1 MSQIELSNQEMSSP
15 NIIIKNS
22 ASKKGMGFSIDDLI
36 SSNEGLKHEYLNEL
50 SLPLSTTSIKQGTK
64 SRNSSMT
71 SENEKPLKVS
81 NAENSNGSPALLTNT
96 NSPLSS
102 SSSSSSSPSCSSLSN
117 KHVGFNAY
125 NNGLLTDVHNPTNP
139 NYMLN
144 ISAQQQLM
152 WPGAPLNL
160 MQQQQHQQ
168 QQQNMLLN
176 HHHHQQ
182 PQLSPNSLN
191 LLQQQHHQ
199 QQQFQMGAAPTD
211 NSQLS
216 ALHFHLQREQAFNML
231 RNGAGFF
238 NPRFNVPRKSILA
251 FI

>member
-1 MSQIELSNQEMSSP
+1 MSSP
-15 NIIIKNS
+15 NIITKNS

-50 SLPLSTTSIKQGTK
+50 SLPLSATSTNQGNK

-71 SENEKPLKVS
+71 SENEKPLK
-81 NAENSNGSPALLTNT
+81 AENSNGSPALITNT

-117 KHVGFNAY
+117 KHVGFSAY
-125 NNGLLTDVHNPTNP
+125 NNGLLTDVHNPANP

-160 MQQQQHQQ
+160 MQQQQQHQQQQ

-176 HHHHQQ
+176 HHHHHQQ

-199 QQQFQMGAAPTD
+199 QQQFQMGAAPAD

-251 FI
+251 FFFNLRWLN